1 VDDDR
6 VVRLLASIDRRLAL
20 LTASHERDLRRALEQ
35 DLLRSDG
42 RTKMF
47 DGIDGRR
54 TSTEIAKVAGVSDR
68 AVQLFVKEMLDAG
81 FVRDAGTG
89 SGRAVVVERDDGALV
104 QWYAGRN
111 SGQ

>member
-6 VVRLLASIDRRLAL
+6 VVGLLASIDRRLAL
-20 LTASHERDLRRALEQ
+20 LTATHERDLRRAVEQ

-47 DGIDGRR
+47 DAIDGIR
-54 TSTEIAKVAGVSDR
+54 TSNEIAKIAGVSDR

-89 SGRAVVVERDDGALV
+89 SGRAVVVEHDDVALV
-104 QWYAGRN
+104 QWYANRN
-111 SGQ
+111 AAQ